1 MSFLINILIA
11 VIVLAV
17 LGVASYNYIA
27 ETLRSLS
34 EKLNL
39 GRFTGGKKN
48 YGALGEIFYQYH
60 HKSAQEWA
68 DATIAAGG
76 ETLSIAKN
84 QLLEHI
90 NGEPASWGAITP
102 EAIKTLAAFE
112 DSDMNTTL
120 RSVLKTCKRIWQKY
134 IISSQCYEAAC
145 ESIIKLDK
153 DSAINILKE
162 EIEKRPIDN
171 DDITICII
179 NSFKAFPEEEDI
191 SSLFT
196 KILVETK
203 ETYKTRSHAVNIAE
217 STRSEEEAHKAF
229 IDAIKEFATDT
240 SRVMTNDDSK
250 IFEQL
255 FNLATHSM
263 DEETFDLIVKCC
275 TSPHLSNIAIKSLD
289 LIIKSSIDEFSPENL
304 YMLIN
309 LATDEQGQVANTLA
323 NVRKLS
329 ADEKNLCS
337 YIDHSNKES
346 FDKSSANYE
355 NGGKALAIPREVDDV
370 YEKLKDAFKII
381 SSQRQGGHN
390 CGISLTGLADKE
402 KLYLARALAAEK
414 KLSFIYVVYEEIAHS
429 AVASK
434 ELLEVV
440 SEHKPCIIYFDDMGS
455 LLGGQH
461 DNFTKNLKQLL
472 ADKMVF
478 IIGTIN
484 QDADI
489 TESGSSSLFAGHAEL
504 QALFPQAVQITIYQ
518 DAEKNTILKSKL
530 SSLQSGRE
538 AEKWESF
545 NILKPSSEMTPFE
558 FEKFLTKY
566 FRASLLVHGKLI
578 EVSEFERLDGLSFP
592 NRGDL

>member
-11 VIVLAV
+11 IIVLAV
-17 LGVASYNYIA
+17 LGIASYNYIA
-27 ETLRSLS
+27 EVFKSLS
-34 EKLNL
+34 EKLGL
-39 GRFTGGKKN
+39 DRFIGKKN
-48 YGALGEIFYQYH
+48 YGTLGEIFYQYH

-76 ETLSIAKN
+76 ETVTIAKN

-102 EAIKTLAAFE
+102 EAIKILAEFE
-112 DSDMNTTL
+112 DSSISTTL
-120 RSVLKTCKRIWQKY
+120 KTVLRTCKRIWQKY
-134 IISSQCYEAAC
+134 VISEQCYEAAC

-153 DSAINILKE
+153 DIAKTILKE
-162 EIEKRPIDN
+162 EIEKRPLDN
-171 DDITICII
+171 NDITICII
-179 NSFKAFPEEEDI
+179 NSFKVFPEEEDI
-191 SSLFT
+191 SPLFT

-203 ETYKTRSHAVNIAE
+203 ETYKTRSHAINIAE

-229 IDAIKEFATDT
+229 IGAIKEFATDPA
-240 SRVMTNDDSK
+240 RVMSSDDIK

-255 FNLATHSM
+255 FNLSTHSM
-263 DEETFDLIVKCC
+263 DEETFDLIIKCC
-275 TSPHLSNIAIKSLD
+275 TTPHLSKIAIKSLD
-289 LIIKSSIDEFSPENL
+289 LIIRSSVDEFSPENL

-323 NVRKLS
+323 NIRKLT
-329 ADEKNLCS
+329 AEEKAICF
-337 YIDHSNKES
+337 YIDHSNKQP
-346 FDKSSANYE
+346 FKKSSANFE
-355 NGGKALAIPREVDDV
+355 SQTKTFPIPREVDDA
-370 YEKLKDAFKII
+370 YEKLKDAFRAI

-390 CGISLTGLADKE
+390 GGIALTGLADKE

-414 KLSFIYVVYEEIAHS
+414 KLSFVYVAYEELAHS

-440 SEHKPCIIYFDDMGS
+440 SEHKPCLVYLDSIGT

-461 DNFTKNLKQLL
+461 DSFTQNLKQLL

-478 IIGTIN
+478 IIGTVGEE
-484 QDADI
+484 ADI
-489 TESGSSSLFAGHAEL
+489 NENGCSVLFTTNTELQSLF
-504 QALFPQAVQITIYQ
+504 PKAVQITACQ
-518 DAEKNTILKSKL
+518 DSQKNTILTSKL
-530 SSLQSGRE
+530 GTLQAGRE
-538 AEKWESF
+538 ADKWESF
-545 NILKPSSEMTPFE
+545 DILKPSSEMTPFE

-578 EVSEFERLDGLSFP
+578 EVSEFERLDGQNFP

>member
-39 GRFTGGKKN
+39 GRFAGGNKN
-48 YGALGEIFYQYH
+48 YGALGEIFYLYK

-76 ETLSIAKN
+76 ENVSIAKN
-84 QLLEHI
+84 QLLDHI

-102 EAIKTLAAFE
+102 EAIKILAEFE
-112 DSDMNTTL
+112 DRDMNATL
-120 RSVLKTCKRIWQKY
+120 KSVLKTCKRVWQKY

-153 DSAINILKE
+153 DSAKTILKE
-162 EIEKRPIDN
+162 EIEKRPLDN

-179 NSFKAFPEEEDI
+179 DSFKAFPEEEDI

-203 ETYKTRSHAVNIAE
+203 ETYKTRSHAINIAE

-229 IDAIKEFATDT
+229 IDAIKEFANDT
-240 SRVMTNDDSK
+240 TRVMSNDDSK

-263 DEETFDLIVKCC
+263 DEETFDLIIKCC
-275 TSPHLSNIAIKSLD
+275 TSPHLSKITIKSLD
-289 LIIKSSIDEFSPENL
+289 LIIKSSVDEFSPENL

-323 NVRKLS
+323 AVRKLS
-329 ADEKNLCS
+329 PEEKNICF
-337 YIDHSNKES
+337 YIDHPQKEP
-346 FDKSSANYE
+346 FDKSTSNFE
-355 NGGKALAIPREVDDV
+355 NGSKALAVPRGVDDI
-370 YEKLKDAFKII
+370 YEKLKDAFKMI

-390 CGISLTGLADKE
+390 GGIVLTGLADKE
-402 KLYLARALAAEK
+402 KLYLSRALAAEK
-414 KLSFIYVVYEEIAHS
+414 KLSFVYVAYDEIAHS

-434 ELLEVV
+434 ELLEAV
-440 SEHKPCIIYFDDMGS
+440 SEHKPCIIYFDEMKS
-455 LLGGQH
+455 LLGGGH
-461 DNFTKNLKQLL
+461 DSFTKNLKQLL
-472 ADKMVF
+472 SDKMIF
-478 IIGTIN
+478 IIGTISEE
-484 QDADI
+484 ADL
-489 TESGSSSLFAGHAEL
+489 TENGGSALFAAHADL
-504 QALFPQAVQITIYQ
+504 QALFPQAVQFNIYQ
-518 DAEKNTILKSKL
+518 DAQKNTILKSKL
-530 SSLQSGRE
+530 GTLQSGRE
-538 AEKWESF
+538 ADKWESF
-545 NILKPSSEMTPFE
+545 DILKPSSEMEPFE

-566 FRASLLVHGKLI
+566 FRAALLVHGKLI
-578 EVSEFERLDGLSFP
+578 EISEFERLDGQSFS